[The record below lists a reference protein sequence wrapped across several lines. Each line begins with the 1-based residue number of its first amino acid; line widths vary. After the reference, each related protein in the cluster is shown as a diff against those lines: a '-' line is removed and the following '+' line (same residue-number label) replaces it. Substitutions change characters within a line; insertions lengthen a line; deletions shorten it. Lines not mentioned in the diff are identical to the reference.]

1 MKGKRNRIVIDLNQ
15 PAGGPRRRARS
26 GGGSRLGRVLILIGI
41 VLALIV
47 VALAAGGYFW
57 WQHFKSQPSYTLAL
71 LVDAAQRDDKPEM
84 DRILNMDKIAENFI
98 GEVRS
103 RLTTGSLL
111 NSVLPSQVDQVVA
124 KITPQLKETL
134 REALPGEIQRVTE
147 PAKGKPFILIALSV
161 PYFADVKQNGNA
173 ATADMKAGDE
183 QIQLVLQQ
191 QGDGSWRIEAIRDDR
206 LTNIIVDTARNGL
219 TDRGSHFQ
227 EELQKRLND
236 WKLPGPSPS
245 R

>member
-1 MKGKRNRIVIDLNQ
+1 MGKRNRIVIDFNQ
-15 PAGGPRRRARS
+15 PAGAARRSGRS
-26 GGGSRLGRVLILIGI
+26 GGGSRVGRVLILIGI
-41 VLALIV
+41 VLALFVAGIV
-47 VALAAGGYFW
+47 VGGYFW

-71 LVDAAQRDDKPEM
+71 LVDSAQRNDSQEM
-84 DRILNMDKIAENFI
+84 DRILNMDKIAENFV

-103 RLTTGSLL
+103 KLTGASLL

-134 REALPGEIQRVTE
+134 RQALPAEIQRVTE

-161 PYFADVKQNGNA
+161 PYFADIKKDGVA

-206 LTNIIVDTARNGL
+206 LTNIIVETARKGL

-227 EELQKRLND
+227 EELQRRLND
-236 WKLPGPSPS
+236 LKSPSASPSP
-245 R
+245 